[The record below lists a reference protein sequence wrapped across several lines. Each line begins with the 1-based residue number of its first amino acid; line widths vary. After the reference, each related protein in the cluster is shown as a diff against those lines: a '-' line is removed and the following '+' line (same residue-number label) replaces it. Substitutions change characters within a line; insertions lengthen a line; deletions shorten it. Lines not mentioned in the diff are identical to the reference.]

1 MIRVLNLVVEA
12 FVAAQK
18 KRANARLLSQLD
30 ERTLRDIGLEFE
42 ANTARARSRRI
53 DMRFSTY

>member
-1 MIRVLNLVVEA
+1 MIKVLNLVVEA

-18 KRANARLLSQLD
+18 RRAQASMLSQLD

-42 ANTARARSRRI
+42 ANSARERSRRL
-53 DMRFSTY
+53 DLRFGMY

>member
-1 MIRVLNLVVEA
+1 MIKILNLVFDA
-12 FVAAQK
+12 VARAHD
-18 KRANARLLSQLD
+18 KRAQARLLQQLD

-53 DMRFSTY
+53 DLRFSTY